1 MGKYLKKEDKKGLC
15 MTNPENGESI
25 PLTNEGNGIYSL
37 TVEGHTERIK
47 LEDPPGA
54 YIPLGPGEEYVDTAK
69 VNIGNEVVTFTV
81 QDDGDYSGYT
91 YSVEMNGET
100 MSGYCYIDEYEV
112 YLYTGETTSQQNYM
126 TEAMLF
132 YECVVSSVK
141 KKRFNVKVTESTN
154 EINHSE
160 IRGESDIEIV
170 SVCEQTDQ
178 EIAEELSYIDGDGY
192 YCVTENTTY
201 KGKYIDTNRTEDVEY
216 RKPYNASSYQSYN
229 KTAKIMSQLPNEIE
243 RYVVDNIVCRHISTT
258 GGKKVLSAAT
268 TNYDRIS
275 YINVS
280 TENYV
285 TDIFPAVMY
294 NGTNKHLTY
303 NPPSPKLIFSGQT
316 TGSSETEEILVSKTW
331 SECKFTDRTFNRF
344 KELIKNNHANHL
356 DYNVKLNGEYPT
368 YRLYESS
375 SYGTERIVFSFNQRY
390 LEYVLIIDASN
401 RTIRFSYMSENSQME
416 N

>member
-15 MTNPENGESI
+15 VTFPNNETYS
-25 PLTNEGNGIYSL
+25 LTNEGNGIYSL
-37 TVEGHTERIK
+37 TVEGRVQRIK

-54 YIPLGPGEEYVDTAK
+54 YIFMGPGEEYVDTAK

-91 YSVEMNGET
+91 YSVEMSGET
-100 MSGYCYIDEYEV
+100 MSGYCYIDESEV
-112 YLYTGETTSQQNYM
+112 VLFTGETASQQNYM
-126 TEAMLF
+126 DDAFLLS
-132 YECVVSSVK
+132 ECVVSSVE
-141 KKRFNVKVTESTN
+141 KKRFSVKVTENTH
-154 EINHSE
+154 EISHSE
-160 IRGESDIEIV
+160 VRGESDIEIV

-178 EIAEELSYIDGDGY
+178 EIPEELSYIDGDGY
-192 YCVTENTTY
+192 YCVTENARY
-201 KGKYIDTNRTEDVEY
+201 QGKYIDTNRTEDVEY
-216 RKPYNASSYQSYN
+216 IVPVGASSYSSYN

-243 RYVVDNIVCRHISTT
+243 RYVVDNIICRHISTT

-268 TNYDRIS
+268 TNYDRVN
-275 YINVS
+275 YFNVS

-285 TDIFPAVMY
+285 TDIFPAVRY
-294 NGTNKHLTY
+294 NSTNKHLTY

-316 TGSSETEEILVSKTW
+316 NGSSETEEILVSKTW

-344 KELIKNNHANHL
+344 KELIKNNHANQL

-375 SYGTERIVFSFNQRY
+375 SYGTERILFSFDEHY

-401 RTIRFSYMSENSQME
+401 RTIRFSYMSEGSQME